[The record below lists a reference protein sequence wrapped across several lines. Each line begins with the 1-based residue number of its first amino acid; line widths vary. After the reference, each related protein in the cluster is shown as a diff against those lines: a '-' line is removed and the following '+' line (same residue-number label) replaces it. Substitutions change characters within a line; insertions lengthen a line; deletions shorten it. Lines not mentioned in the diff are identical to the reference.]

1 MNKKLLSIIIALA
14 LAAAAGVFKFSDSDG
29 NTVSVPDA
37 ENVLSVRYIDVD
49 QADCELISF
58 PDGRHMLIDAGATD
72 SEKTLPSYLKSLGIE
87 KLDYVIG
94 THPHEDHI
102 GGLDAVI
109 DSFEIGQ
116 IYMPKATTTT
126 KTYKDVLTAVKNK
139 GLSINTAKSGKVII
153 DEPDIRAELLAPV
166 SDKYD
171 DLNNYSAVLRLQ
183 FGNTSFLFTGDA
195 EKLSENEMLDSAGA
209 EKLRCDVLKAGHHGS
224 STSTSERF
232 LKAVSPSYAVI
243 SCGTGNDY
251 GHPHKETVSLL
262 DKYRI
267 KTYRT
272 DLNGTITAVS
282 DGNSITFTTEK

>member
-14 LAAAAGVFKFSDSDG
+14 LAAAAGVFKFNGDDG

-37 ENVLSVRYIDVD
+37 ENALSVRYIDVG

-72 SEKTLPSYLKSLGIE
+72 SEKTLPPYLKSLGIE

-109 DSFEIGQ
+109 ESFEIGQ

-139 GLSINTAKSGKVII
+139 GLSINTAKAGKVII
-153 DEPDIRAELLAPV
+153 DEPDIRAELLAPI

-171 DLNNYSAVLRLQ
+171 DLNNYSAILKLQ

-224 STSTSERF
+224 STSTSEKF

-251 GHPHKETVSLL
+251 GHPHKETISLL
-262 DKYRI
+262 DKYGI
-267 KTYRT
+267 KTHRT
-272 DLNGTITAVS
+272 DLNGTITAIS
-282 DGNSITFTTEK
+282 DGNNITLTTEK

>member
-1 MNKKLLSIIIALA
+1 MNKKILSIIIALA
-14 LAAAAGVFKFSDSDG
+14 LAAAAGVFKFNGDDG

-37 ENVLSVRYIDVD
+37 ENALSVRYIDVG

-72 SEKTLPSYLKSLGIE
+72 SEKTLPPYLKSLGIE

-109 DSFEIGQ
+109 ESFEIGQ

-139 GLSINTAKSGKVII
+139 GLSINTAKAGKVII
-153 DEPDIRAELLAPV
+153 DEPDIRAELLAPIN
-166 SDKYD
+166 DKYD
-171 DLNNYSAVLRLQ
+171 DLNNYSAVLKLQ

-224 STSTSERF
+224 STSTSEKF

-251 GHPHKETVSLL
+251 GHPHKETISLL
-262 DKYRI
+262 DKYGI

-272 DLNGTITAVS
+272 DLNGTITAIS
-282 DGNSITFTTEK
+282 DGNNITFTTEK